1 MGQSF
6 LAKQAKTKKSRAVAE
21 AEFLAAHFQLDPDG
35 KLPED
40 EQAGNKGVKAR
51 NAQKARLYDFP
62 RIPDVEL
69 QRLEGIIEKYGLPLS
84 AMSSRVAAYVLR
96 RVMAD
101 YFKLSTLR
109 RAIKPPMFTPEELVE
124 LMRVLKVK
132 PAQLAE
138 MVAPPRDPDARNNSL
153 GSIHRWMHGASTPTS
168 LLAIKI
174 NRLIEQNVRNTRT
187 GGFPG
192 KFDGVARSNRPE
204 TVLRRERKYR
214 ERRRGKEEMV
224 IPVSQSAKE
233 ALERKA
239 DATTEPA
246 TPDQRG
252 DESG

>member
-62 RIPDVEL
+62 RIPDGEL

-84 AMSSRVAAYVLR
+84 VMSSRIAAFVLR

-101 YFKLSTLR
+101 YFRLSTLR
-109 RAIKPPMFTPEELVE
+109 RAVRPPMFTAEELVE
-124 LMRVLKVK
+124 LMRVLQVK
-132 PAQLAE
+132 PAQLAD
-138 MVAPPRDPDARNNSL
+138 MVSPPKDGGRNNAL

-174 NRLIEQNVRNTRT
+174 NRLIEQNVRHTRT

-192 KFDGVARSNRPE
+192 KFDGVARSTRPE
-204 TVLRRERKYR
+204 TVLRRERKYK

-239 DATTEPA
+239 DATESE
-246 TPDQRG
+246 TPD
-252 DESG
+252 ES